1 MALTLTGTGGVFT
14 RLGKIFG
21 MMVDVRAHMNDIETE
36 IADIQGA
43 YAAAD
48 SWMVASLVAAKE
60 ARIAQ
65 AGGVMNDLRAIA
77 TDTLVEMCWT
87 DSQTKTAG
95 ILPRK
100 DLDSALLYLIRAMD
114 TAVASVDGSEITISG
129 VTYAAG
135 NTGTGKLVVS
145 VEPPNLPTSNVTYFT
160 NARDE
165 KLEVRCLQDAQG
177 KAVLSGAETFEI
189 RGFAAYDN
197 LDRRFPAG
205 SGVRIA
211 LTSASASIDAGGLG
225 QNMLRNTDFENFT
238 TANVADYWT
247 TVTGTAGTHFGQETT
262 TFLRGASAFKMIGDG
277 TVLAEVRQQLGS
289 TAGTPAQ
296 IQADRLYCLA
306 VWIRH
311 STGAGAGNVRIQLEN
326 AAGTAVSGT
335 TIDTTSAV
343 GTSFTHKTIVF
354 RAPRVLPS
362 TVYVSIEQST
372 ALAAAGVMYID
383 ELCLV
388 EMMQIAPGGCAVT
401 VFAGATDW
409 VADDS
414 ASLDITN
421 GDQGDFC
428 TFFDIAFNMYEK
440 GLYLP
445 QNYVGSE
452 TILDSLI
459 S

>member
-1 MALTLTGTGGVFT
+1 MALTLTGSGGVFT

-21 MMVDVRAHMNDIETE
+21 MMSDVRTHMSDIETE
-36 IADIQGA
+36 IADVQGA

-65 AGGVMNDLRAIA
+65 AGGVMNDLRSIAI
-77 TDTLVEMCWT
+77 DTLVEMCWA
-87 DSQTKTAG
+87 DSQTGLSG

-100 DLDSALLYLIRAMD
+100 DLESALLYLIRDMD
-114 TAVASVDGSEITISG
+114 AAVASVNLNTSSVGSPALG
-129 VTYAAG
+129 AG

-145 VEPPNLPTSNVTYFT
+145 VKPTNLPTPNVATMSNVR
-160 NARDE
+160 NE
-165 KLEVRCLQDAQG
+165 KLEVRCIQDAQG
-177 KAVLSGAETFEI
+177 QAILRGAETFEI
-189 RGFAAYDN
+189 RGLAAYDN

-205 SGVRIA
+205 SGVRQSISCV
-211 LTSASASIDAGGLG
+211 SAAIDAGGVG

-262 TFLRGASAFKMIGDG
+262 TYLRGASGFKMIGDG

-296 IQADRLYCLA
+296 IQAGRLYCLA

-311 STGAGAGNVRIQLEN
+311 STGSGAGNVRIQLEN
-326 AAGTAVSGT
+326 AAGTAISGT

-354 RAPRVLPS
+354 RAPNVLPS

-388 EMMQIAPGGCAVT
+388 EMVQIAPGGCAIT
-401 VFAGATDW
+401 MFAGATDW
-409 VADDS
+409 VIDDRIS
-414 ASLDITN
+414 VKTDNDGL
-421 GDQGDFC
+421 GLFVVY
-428 TFFDIAFNMYEK
+428 FDIAFNMYEK
-440 GLYLP
+440 GLFLP
-445 QNYVGSE
+445 QAASE
-452 TILDSLI
+452 TINDNLI

>member
-1 MALTLTGTGGVFT
+1 MALTLTGSGGVFT

-21 MMVDVRAHMNDIETE
+21 MMSDVRTHMSDIETE
-36 IADIQGA
+36 IADVQGA

-65 AGGVMNDLRAIA
+65 AGGVMNDLRSIAI
-77 TDTLVEMCWT
+77 DTLVEMCWA
-87 DSQTKTAG
+87 DSQTGLSG

-100 DLDSALLYLIRAMD
+100 DLESALLYLIRDMD
-114 TAVASVDGSEITISG
+114 AAVASVNLNTSSVGSPALG
-129 VTYAAG
+129 AG

-145 VEPPNLPTSNVTYFT
+145 VKPTNLPTPNVATMSNVR
-160 NARDE
+160 NE
-165 KLEVRCLQDAQG
+165 KLEVRCIQDAQG
-177 KAVLSGAETFEI
+177 QAILRGAETFEI
-189 RGFAAYDN
+189 RGLAAYDN

-205 SGVRIA
+205 SGVRQSI
-211 LTSASASIDAGGLG
+211 SCVSASIDAGGVG

-262 TFLRGASAFKMIGDG
+262 TYLRGASGFKMIGDG

-296 IQADRLYCLA
+296 IQAGRLYCLA

-311 STGAGAGNVRIQLEN
+311 STGSGAGNVRIQIEN
-326 AAGTAVSGT
+326 AAGTAISGT

-354 RAPRVLPS
+354 RAPNVLPS

-388 EMMQIAPGGCAVT
+388 EMVQIAPGGCAIT
-401 VFAGATDW
+401 MFAGATDW
-409 VADDS
+409 VIDDRIS
-414 ASLDITN
+414 VKTDNDGL
-421 GDQGDFC
+421 GLFVVY
-428 TFFDIAFNMYEK
+428 FDIAFNMYEK
-440 GLYLP
+440 GLFLP
-445 QNYVGSE
+445 QAASE
-452 TILDSLI
+452 TINDNLI

>member
-1 MALTLTGTGGVFT
+1 MALTLTGSGGVFT

-21 MMVDVRAHMNDIETE
+21 MMGDVRAHMSDIETE
-36 IADIQGA
+36 IADVQGA
-43 YAAAD
+43 YSAAD
-48 SWMVASLVAAKE
+48 SWMVASLVASKE

-77 TDTLVEMCWT
+77 IDTLVEMCWA
-87 DSQTKTAG
+87 DSQTGLSG

-100 DLDSALLYLIRAMD
+100 DLESALLYLIRDMD
-114 TAVASVDGSEITISG
+114 AAVASVNLNTSSVGSPALG
-129 VTYAAG
+129 AG

-145 VEPPNLPTSNVTYFT
+145 VEPTNLPTPNVATMSNVR
-160 NARDE
+160 NE
-165 KLEVRCLQDAQG
+165 KLEVRCIQDAQG
-177 KAVLSGAETFEI
+177 QAILKGAETFEI
-189 RGFAAYDN
+189 RGLAAYDN

-205 SGVRIA
+205 SGVRQSI
-211 LTSASASIDAGGLG
+211 SCVSASIDAGGVG

-262 TFLRGASAFKMIGDG
+262 TFLRGASAFKMIGDN

-296 IQADRLYCLA
+296 IQAGRLYCLA

-311 STGAGAGNVRIQLEN
+311 STGSGAGNVRIQLEN
-326 AAGTAVSGT
+326 AAGTAISGT

-354 RAPRVLPS
+354 RAPNVLPS

-388 EMMQIAPGGCAVT
+388 EMVQIAPGGCAIT
-401 VFAGATDW
+401 MFAGATDW
-409 VADDS
+409 VIDDRIS
-414 ASLDITN
+414 VKTDNDGL
-421 GDQGDFC
+421 GLFVVY
-428 TFFDIAFNMYEK
+428 FDIAFNMYEK
-440 GLYLP
+440 GLFLP
-445 QNYVGSE
+445 QAASE
-452 TILDSLI
+452 TINDNLI

>member
-21 MMVDVRAHMNDIETE
+21 MMGDVRTHMSDIETE

-65 AGGVMNDLRAIA
+65 AGGVMNDLRSIAI
-77 TDTLVEMCWT
+77 DTLVEMCWA
-87 DSQTKTAG
+87 DSQTGLSG

-100 DLDSALLYLIRAMD
+100 DLESALLYLIRDMD
-114 TAVASVDGSEITISG
+114 AAVASVNLNTSSVGSPALG
-129 VTYAAG
+129 AG

-145 VEPPNLPTSNVTYFT
+145 VEPTNLPTPNVATMSNVR
-160 NARDE
+160 NE
-165 KLEVRCLQDAQG
+165 KLEVRCIQDAQG
-177 KAVLSGAETFEI
+177 QAILRGAETFEI
-189 RGFAAYDN
+189 RGLAAYDN

-205 SGVRIA
+205 SGVRQSI
-211 LTSASASIDAGGLG
+211 SCVSASIDAGGVG

-296 IQADRLYCLA
+296 IQAGRLYCLA

-311 STGAGAGNVRIQLEN
+311 STGSGAGNVRIQLEN
-326 AAGTAVSGT
+326 AAGTAISGT

-354 RAPRVLPS
+354 RAPNVLPS

-388 EMMQIAPGGCAVT
+388 EMVQIAPGGCAIT
-401 VFAGATDW
+401 MFAGATDW
-409 VADDS
+409 VIDDRIS
-414 ASLDITN
+414 VKTDNDGL
-421 GDQGDFC
+421 GLFVVY
-428 TFFDIAFNMYEK
+428 FDIAFNMYEK
-440 GLYLP
+440 GLFLP
-445 QNYVGSE
+445 QAASE
-452 TILDSLI
+452 TINDNLI

>member
-1 MALTLTGTGGVFT
+1 MALTLTGSGGVFT

-21 MMVDVRAHMNDIETE
+21 MMSDVRTHMSDIETE
-36 IADIQGA
+36 IADVQGA
-43 YAAAD
+43 YSAAD

-77 TDTLVEMCWT
+77 IDTLVEMCWA
-87 DSQTKTAG
+87 DSQTGLSG

-100 DLDSALLYLIRAMD
+100 DLESALLYLIRDMD
-114 TAVASVDGSEITISG
+114 AAVASVNLNTSSVGSPALG
-129 VTYAAG
+129 AG

-145 VEPPNLPTSNVTYFT
+145 VEPTNLPTPNVATMSNVR
-160 NARDE
+160 NE
-165 KLEVRCLQDAQG
+165 KLEVRCIQDAQG
-177 KAVLSGAETFEI
+177 QAILRGAETFEI
-189 RGFAAYDN
+189 RGLAAYDN

-205 SGVRIA
+205 SGVRQSI
-211 LTSASASIDAGGLG
+211 SCVSASIDAGGVG

-296 IQADRLYCLA
+296 IQAGRLYCLA

-311 STGAGAGNVRIQLEN
+311 STGSGAGNVRIQLED
-326 AAGTAVSGT
+326 ATGTAISGT

-354 RAPRVLPS
+354 RAPNVLPS

-388 EMMQIAPGGCAVT
+388 EMVQIAPGGCAIT
-401 VFAGATDW
+401 MFAGATDW
-409 VADDS
+409 VIDDRIS
-414 ASLDITN
+414 VKTDNDGL
-421 GDQGDFC
+421 GLFVVY
-428 TFFDIAFNMYEK
+428 FDIAFNMYEK
-440 GLYLP
+440 GLFLP
-445 QNYVGSE
+445 QAASE
-452 TILDSLI
+452 TINDNLI

>member
-1 MALTLTGTGGVFT
+1 MALTLTGSGGVFT

-21 MMVDVRAHMNDIETE
+21 MMSDVRTHMSDIETE
-36 IADIQGA
+36 IADVQGA

-65 AGGVMNDLRAIA
+65 AGGVMNDLRTIAI
-77 TDTLVEMCWT
+77 DTLVEMCWA
-87 DSQTKTAG
+87 DSQTGLSG

-100 DLDSALLYLIRAMD
+100 DLDSALLYLIRDMD
-114 TAVASVDGSEITISG
+114 AAVASVNLNTSSVGSPALG
-129 VTYAAG
+129 AG

-145 VEPPNLPTSNVTYFT
+145 VEPTNLPTPNVATMSNVR
-160 NARDE
+160 AE
-165 KLEVRCLQDAQG
+165 KLEVRCIQDAQG
-177 KAVLSGAETFEI
+177 QAILKGAETFEI
-189 RGFAAYDN
+189 RGLAAYDN

-205 SGVRIA
+205 SGVRQSI
-211 LTSASASIDAGGLG
+211 SCVSASIDAGGLG

-296 IQADRLYCLA
+296 IQAGRLYCLA

-311 STGAGAGNVRIQLEN
+311 STGSGAGNVRIQLEN

-354 RAPRVLPS
+354 RAPNVLPS
-362 TVYVSIEQST
+362 TIYVSIEQST

-388 EMMQIAPGGCAVT
+388 EMVQIAAGGCGVT
-401 VFAGATDW
+401 MFAGATDW
-409 VADDS
+409 VIDDRIS
-414 ASLDITN
+414 VKTDNDGL
-421 GDQGDFC
+421 GLFVVY
-428 TFFDIAFNMYEK
+428 FDLAFNMYEK
-440 GLYLP
+440 GLFLP
-445 QNYVGSE
+445 QAASE
-452 TILDSLI
+452 TINDNLI

>member
-1 MALTLTGTGGVFT
+1 MALTLTGSGGVFT

-21 MMVDVRAHMNDIETE
+21 MMSDVRTHMSDIETE
-36 IADIQGA
+36 IADVQGA
-43 YAAAD
+43 YSAAD

-77 TDTLVEMCWT
+77 IDTLVEMCWA
-87 DSQTKTAG
+87 DSQTGLSG

-100 DLDSALLYLIRAMD
+100 DLESALLYLIRDMD
-114 TAVASVDGSEITISG
+114 AAVASVNLNTSSVGSPALG
-129 VTYAAG
+129 AG

-145 VEPPNLPTSNVTYFT
+145 VEPTNLPTPNVATMSNVR
-160 NARDE
+160 NE
-165 KLEVRCLQDAQG
+165 KLEVRCIQDAQG
-177 KAVLSGAETFEI
+177 QAILKGAETFEI
-189 RGFAAYDN
+189 RGLAAYDN

-205 SGVRIA
+205 SGVRQSISCV
-211 LTSASASIDAGGLG
+211 SAAIDAGGVG

-296 IQADRLYCLA
+296 IQAGRLYCLA

-311 STGAGAGNVRIQLEN
+311 STGSGAGNVRIQLEN
-326 AAGTAVSGT
+326 AAGTAISGT

-354 RAPRVLPS
+354 RAPNVLPS

-388 EMMQIAPGGCAVT
+388 EMVQIAPGGCAIT
-401 VFAGATDW
+401 MFAGATDW
-409 VADDS
+409 VIDDRIS
-414 ASLDITN
+414 VKTDNDGL
-421 GDQGDFC
+421 GLFVVY
-428 TFFDIAFNMYEK
+428 FDIAFNMYEK
-440 GLYLP
+440 GLFLP
-445 QNYVGSE
+445 QAASE
-452 TILDSLI
+452 TINDNLI

>member
-21 MMVDVRAHMNDIETE
+21 MMGDVRTHMSDIETE

-65 AGGVMNDLRAIA
+65 AGGVMNDLRSIAI
-77 TDTLVEMCWT
+77 DTLVEMCWA
-87 DSQTKTAG
+87 DSQTGLSG

-100 DLDSALLYLIRAMD
+100 DLESALLYLIRDMD
-114 TAVASVDGSEITISG
+114 AAVASVNLNTSSVGSPALG
-129 VTYAAG
+129 AG

-145 VEPPNLPTSNVTYFT
+145 VKPTNLPTPNVATMSNVR
-160 NARDE
+160 NE
-165 KLEVRCLQDAQG
+165 KLEVRCIQDAQG
-177 KAVLSGAETFEI
+177 QAILRGAETFEI
-189 RGFAAYDN
+189 RGLAAYDN

-205 SGVRIA
+205 SGVRQSI
-211 LTSASASIDAGGLG
+211 SCVSASIEAGGVG

-296 IQADRLYCLA
+296 IQAGRLYCLA

-311 STGAGAGNVRIQLEN
+311 STGSGAGNVRIQLEN
-326 AAGTAVSGT
+326 AAGTAISGT

-354 RAPRVLPS
+354 RAPNVLPS

-388 EMMQIAPGGCAVT
+388 EMVQIAPGGCAIT
-401 VFAGATDW
+401 MFAGATDW
-409 VADDS
+409 VIDDRIS
-414 ASLDITN
+414 VKTDNDGL
-421 GDQGDFC
+421 GLFVVY
-428 TFFDIAFNMYEK
+428 FDIAFNMYEK
-440 GLYLP
+440 GLFLP
-445 QNYVGSE
+445 QAASE
-452 TILDSLI
+452 TINDNLI

>member
-1 MALTLTGTGGVFT
+1 MALTLTGSGGVFT

-21 MMVDVRAHMNDIETE
+21 MMSDVRTHMSDIETE
-36 IADIQGA
+36 IADVQGA

-77 TDTLVEMCWT
+77 IDTLVEMCWA
-87 DSQTKTAG
+87 DSQTGLSG

-100 DLDSALLYLIRAMD
+100 DLESALLYLIRDMD
-114 TAVASVDGSEITISG
+114 AAVASVNLNTSSVGSPALG
-129 VTYAAG
+129 AG

-145 VEPPNLPTSNVTYFT
+145 VEPTNLPTPNVATMSNVR
-160 NARDE
+160 NE
-165 KLEVRCLQDAQG
+165 KLEVRCIQDAQG
-177 KAVLSGAETFEI
+177 QAILRGAETFEI
-189 RGFAAYDN
+189 RGLAAYDN

-205 SGVRIA
+205 SGVRQSISCV
-211 LTSASASIDAGGLG
+211 SAAIDAGGVG

-262 TFLRGASAFKMIGDG
+262 TYLRGASGFKMIGDG

-296 IQADRLYCLA
+296 IQAGRLYCLA

-311 STGAGAGNVRIQLEN
+311 STGSGAGNVRIQLEN
-326 AAGTAVSGT
+326 AAGTAISGT

-354 RAPRVLPS
+354 RAPNVLPS

-388 EMMQIAPGGCAVT
+388 EMVQIAPGGCAIT
-401 VFAGATDW
+401 MFAGATDW
-409 VADDS
+409 VIDDRIS
-414 ASLDITN
+414 VKTDNDGL
-421 GDQGDFC
+421 GLFVVY
-428 TFFDIAFNMYEK
+428 FDIAFNMYEK
-440 GLYLP
+440 GLFLP
-445 QNYVGSE
+445 QAASE
-452 TILDSLI
+452 TINDNLI

>member
-1 MALTLTGTGGVFT
+1 MALTLTGSGGVFT

-21 MMVDVRAHMNDIETE
+21 MMSDVRTHMSDIETE
-36 IADIQGA
+36 IADVQGA

-65 AGGVMNDLRAIA
+65 AGGVMNDLRTIAI
-77 TDTLVEMCWT
+77 DTLVEMCWA
-87 DSQTKTAG
+87 DSQTGLSG

-100 DLDSALLYLIRAMD
+100 DLDSALLYLIRDMD
-114 TAVASVDGSEITISG
+114 AAVASVNLNTSSVGSPALG
-129 VTYAAG
+129 AG

-145 VEPPNLPTSNVTYFT
+145 VEPTNLPTPNVATMSNVR
-160 NARDE
+160 AE
-165 KLEVRCLQDAQG
+165 KLEVRCIQDAQG
-177 KAVLSGAETFEI
+177 QAILKGAETFEI
-189 RGFAAYDN
+189 RGLAAYDN

-205 SGVRIA
+205 SGVRQSI
-211 LTSASASIDAGGLG
+211 SCVSASIDAGGLG

-296 IQADRLYCLA
+296 IQAGRLYCLA

-311 STGAGAGNVRIQLEN
+311 STGSGAGNVRIQLEN

-354 RAPRVLPS
+354 RAPNVLPS
-362 TVYVSIEQST
+362 TIYVSIEQST

-388 EMMQIAPGGCAVT
+388 EMVQIAAGGCGVT
-401 VFAGATDW
+401 MFAGATDW
-409 VADDS
+409 VIDDRIS
-414 ASLDITN
+414 VKTDNDGL
-421 GDQGDFC
+421 GLFVVY
-428 TFFDIAFNMYEK
+428 FDIAFNMYEK
-440 GLYLP
+440 GLFLP
-445 QNYVGSE
+445 QAASE
-452 TILDSLI
+452 TINDNLI

>member
-1 MALTLTGTGGVFT
+1 MALTLTGSGGVFT

-21 MMVDVRAHMNDIETE
+21 MMSDVRTHMSDIETE
-36 IADIQGA
+36 IADVQGA
-43 YAAAD
+43 YSAAD

-77 TDTLVEMCWT
+77 IDTLVEMCWA
-87 DSQTKTAG
+87 DSQTGLSG

-100 DLDSALLYLIRAMD
+100 DLESALLYLIRDMD
-114 TAVASVDGSEITISG
+114 TAVASVNLNTSSVGSPALG
-129 VTYAAG
+129 AG

-145 VEPPNLPTSNVTYFT
+145 VEPTNLPTPNVATMSNVR
-160 NARDE
+160 NE
-165 KLEVRCLQDAQG
+165 KLEVRCIQDAQG
-177 KAVLSGAETFEI
+177 QAILRGAETFEI
-189 RGFAAYDN
+189 RGLAAYDN

-205 SGVRIA
+205 SGVRQSI
-211 LTSASASIDAGGLG
+211 SCVSASIDAGGVG

-296 IQADRLYCLA
+296 IQAGRLYCLA

-311 STGAGAGNVRIQLEN
+311 STGSGAGNVRIQLEN
-326 AAGTAVSGT
+326 AAGTAISGT

-354 RAPRVLPS
+354 RAPNVLPS

-388 EMMQIAPGGCAVT
+388 EMVQIAPGGCAIT
-401 VFAGATDW
+401 MFAGATDW
-409 VADDS
+409 VIDDRIS
-414 ASLDITN
+414 VKTDNDGL
-421 GDQGDFC
+421 GLFVVY
-428 TFFDIAFNMYEK
+428 FDIAFNMYEK
-440 GLYLP
+440 GLFLP
-445 QNYVGSE
+445 QAASE
-452 TILDSLI
+452 TINDNLI

>member
-1 MALTLTGTGGVFT
+1 MALTLTGSGGVFT

-21 MMVDVRAHMNDIETE
+21 MMSDVRTHMSDIETE
-36 IADIQGA
+36 IADVQGA

-65 AGGVMNDLRAIA
+65 AGGVMNDLRTIAI
-77 TDTLVEMCWT
+77 DTLVEMCWA
-87 DSQTKTAG
+87 DSQTGLSG

-100 DLDSALLYLIRAMD
+100 DLDSALLYLIRDMD
-114 TAVASVDGSEITISG
+114 AAVASVNLNTSSVGSPALG
-129 VTYAAG
+129 AG

-145 VEPPNLPTSNVTYFT
+145 VEPTNLPTPNVATMSNVR
-160 NARDE
+160 AE
-165 KLEVRCLQDAQG
+165 KLEVRCIQDAQG
-177 KAVLSGAETFEI
+177 QAILKGAETFEI
-189 RGFAAYDN
+189 RGLAAYDN

-205 SGVRIA
+205 SGVRQSI
-211 LTSASASIDAGGLG
+211 SCVSASIDAGGLG

-296 IQADRLYCLA
+296 IQAGRLYCLA

-311 STGAGAGNVRIQLEN
+311 STGSGAGNVRIQLEN

-343 GTSFTHKTIVF
+343 GTSFAHKTIVF
-354 RAPRVLPS
+354 RAPNVLPS
-362 TVYVSIEQST
+362 TIYVSIEQST

-388 EMMQIAPGGCAVT
+388 EMVQIAAGGCGVT
-401 VFAGATDW
+401 MFAGATDW
-409 VADDS
+409 VIDDRIS
-414 ASLDITN
+414 VKTDNDGL
-421 GDQGDFC
+421 GLFVVY
-428 TFFDIAFNMYEK
+428 FDIAFNMYEK
-440 GLYLP
+440 GLFLP
-445 QNYVGSE
+445 QAASE
-452 TILDSLI
+452 TINDNLI

>member
-1 MALTLTGTGGVFT
+1 
-14 RLGKIFG
+14 
-21 MMVDVRAHMNDIETE
+21 MMSDVRTHMSDIETE
-36 IADIQGA
+36 IADVQGA
-43 YAAAD
+43 YSAAD

-77 TDTLVEMCWT
+77 IDTLVEMCWA
-87 DSQTKTAG
+87 DSQTGLSG

-100 DLDSALLYLIRAMD
+100 DLESALLYLIRDMD
-114 TAVASVDGSEITISG
+114 AAVASVNLNTSSVGSPALG
-129 VTYAAG
+129 AG

-145 VEPPNLPTSNVTYFT
+145 VEPTNLPTPNVATMSNVR
-160 NARDE
+160 NE
-165 KLEVRCLQDAQG
+165 KLEVRCIQDAQG
-177 KAVLSGAETFEI
+177 QAILRGAETFEI
-189 RGFAAYDN
+189 RGLAAYDN

-205 SGVRIA
+205 SGVRQSI
-211 LTSASASIDAGGLG
+211 SCVSASIDAGGVG

-296 IQADRLYCLA
+296 IQAGRLYCLA

-311 STGAGAGNVRIQLEN
+311 STGSGAGNVRIQLEN
-326 AAGTAVSGT
+326 AAGTAISGT

-354 RAPRVLPS
+354 RAPNVLPS

-372 ALAAAGVMYID
+372 ALAVAGIMYMD

-388 EMMQIAPGGCAVT
+388 EMVQIAPGGCAIT
-401 VFAGATDW
+401 MFAGATDW
-409 VADDS
+409 VIDDRIS
-414 ASLDITN
+414 VKTDNDGL
-421 GDQGDFC
+421 GLFVVY
-428 TFFDIAFNMYEK
+428 FDIAFNMYEK
-440 GLYLP
+440 GLFLP
-445 QNYVGSE
+445 QAASE
-452 TILDSLI
+452 TINDNLI

>member
-1 MALTLTGTGGVFT
+1 MALTLTGSGGVFT

-21 MMVDVRAHMNDIETE
+21 MMSDVRTHMSDIETE
-36 IADIQGA
+36 IADVQGA
-43 YAAAD
+43 YSAAD
-48 SWMVASLVAAKE
+48 SWMVASLVASKE

-65 AGGVMNDLRAIA
+65 AGGVMNDLRSIAI
-77 TDTLVEMCWT
+77 DTLVEMCWA
-87 DSQTKTAG
+87 DSQTGLSG

-100 DLDSALLYLIRAMD
+100 DLESALLYLIRDMD
-114 TAVASVDGSEITISG
+114 AAVASVNLNTSSVGSPALG
-129 VTYAAG
+129 AG

-145 VEPPNLPTSNVTYFT
+145 VEPTNLPTPNVATMSNVR
-160 NARDE
+160 NE
-165 KLEVRCLQDAQG
+165 KLEVRCIQDAQG
-177 KAVLSGAETFEI
+177 QAILRGAETFEI
-189 RGFAAYDN
+189 RGLAAYDN

-205 SGVRIA
+205 SGVRQSISCV
-211 LTSASASIDAGGLG
+211 SAAIDAGGVG

-262 TFLRGASAFKMIGDG
+262 TYLRGASGFKMIGDG

-296 IQADRLYCLA
+296 IQAGRLYCLA

-311 STGAGAGNVRIQLEN
+311 STGSGAGNVRIQLEN
-326 AAGTAVSGT
+326 AAGTAISGT

-354 RAPRVLPS
+354 RAPNVLPS

-388 EMMQIAPGGCAVT
+388 EMEQIAPGGCAIT
-401 VFAGATDW
+401 MFAGATDW
-409 VADDS
+409 VIDDRIS
-414 ASLDITN
+414 IKTDNDGL
-421 GDQGDFC
+421 GLFVVY
-428 TFFDIAFNMYEK
+428 FDIAFNMYEK
-440 GLYLP
+440 GLFLP
-445 QNYVGSE
+445 QAASE
-452 TILDSLI
+452 TINDNLI

>member
-1 MALTLTGTGGVFT
+1 MALTLTGSGGVFT

-21 MMVDVRAHMNDIETE
+21 MMSDVRTHMSDIETE
-36 IADIQGA
+36 IADVQGA
-43 YAAAD
+43 YSAAD

-77 TDTLVEMCWT
+77 IDTLVEMCWA
-87 DSQTKTAG
+87 DSQTGLSG

-100 DLDSALLYLIRAMD
+100 DLESALLYLIRDMD
-114 TAVASVDGSEITISG
+114 AAVASVNLNTSSVGSPALG
-129 VTYAAG
+129 AG

-145 VEPPNLPTSNVTYFT
+145 VEPTNLPTPNVATMSNVR
-160 NARDE
+160 NE
-165 KLEVRCLQDAQG
+165 KLEVRCIQDAQG
-177 KAVLSGAETFEI
+177 QAILKGAETFEI
-189 RGFAAYDN
+189 RGLAAYDN

-205 SGVRIA
+205 SGVRQSI
-211 LTSASASIDAGGLG
+211 SCVSASIDAGGVG

-262 TFLRGASAFKMIGDG
+262 TYLRGASGFKMIGDG

-296 IQADRLYCLA
+296 IQAGRLYCLA

-311 STGAGAGNVRIQLEN
+311 STGSGAGNVRIQLEN
-326 AAGTAVSGT
+326 AAGTAISGT

-354 RAPRVLPS
+354 RAPNVLPS

-388 EMMQIAPGGCAVT
+388 EMVQIAPGGCAIT
-401 VFAGATDW
+401 MFAGATDW
-409 VADDS
+409 VIDDRIS
-414 ASLDITN
+414 VKTDNDGL
-421 GDQGDFC
+421 GLFVVY
-428 TFFDIAFNMYEK
+428 FDIAFNMYEK
-440 GLYLP
+440 GLFLP
-445 QNYVGSE
+445 QAASE
-452 TILDSLI
+452 TINDNLI

>member
-1 MALTLTGTGGVFT
+1 MALTLTGSGGVFT

-21 MMVDVRAHMNDIETE
+21 MMSDVRTHMSDIETE
-36 IADIQGA
+36 IADVQGA
-43 YAAAD
+43 YSAAD
-48 SWMVASLVAAKE
+48 SWMVASLVASKE

-65 AGGVMNDLRAIA
+65 AGGVMNDLRSIAI
-77 TDTLVEMCWT
+77 DTLVEMCWA
-87 DSQTKTAG
+87 DSQTGLSG

-100 DLDSALLYLIRAMD
+100 DLESALLYLIRDMD
-114 TAVASVDGSEITISG
+114 AAVASVNLNTSSVGSPALG
-129 VTYAAG
+129 AG

-145 VEPPNLPTSNVTYFT
+145 VEPTNLPTPNVATMSNVR
-160 NARDE
+160 NE
-165 KLEVRCLQDAQG
+165 KLEVRCIQDAQG
-177 KAVLSGAETFEI
+177 QAILRGAETFEI
-189 RGFAAYDN
+189 RGLAAYDN

-205 SGVRIA
+205 SGVRQSISCV
-211 LTSASASIDAGGLG
+211 SAAIDAGGVG

-262 TFLRGASAFKMIGDG
+262 TYLRGASGFKMIGDG

-296 IQADRLYCLA
+296 IQAGRLYCLA

-311 STGAGAGNVRIQLEN
+311 STGSGAGNVRIQLEN
-326 AAGTAVSGT
+326 AAGTAISGT

-354 RAPRVLPS
+354 RAPNVLPS
-362 TVYVSIEQST
+362 TVSVSIEQST

-388 EMMQIAPGGCAVT
+388 EMVQIAPGGCAIT
-401 VFAGATDW
+401 MFAGATDW
-409 VADDS
+409 VIDDRIS
-414 ASLDITN
+414 IKTDNDGL
-421 GDQGDFC
+421 GLFVVY
-428 TFFDIAFNMYEK
+428 FDIAFNMYEK
-440 GLYLP
+440 GLFLP
-445 QNYVGSE
+445 QAASE
-452 TILDSLI
+452 TINDNLI

>member
-1 MALTLTGTGGVFT
+1 MALTLTGSGGVFT

-21 MMVDVRAHMNDIETE
+21 MMSDVRTHMSDIETE
-36 IADIQGA
+36 IADVQGA

-65 AGGVMNDLRAIA
+65 AGGVMNDLRSIAI
-77 TDTLVEMCWT
+77 DTLVEMCWA
-87 DSQTKTAG
+87 DSQTGLSG

-100 DLDSALLYLIRAMD
+100 DLESALLYLIRDMD
-114 TAVASVDGSEITISG
+114 AAVASVNLNTSSVGSPALG
-129 VTYAAG
+129 AG

-145 VEPPNLPTSNVTYFT
+145 VEPTNLPTPNVATMSNVR
-160 NARDE
+160 NE
-165 KLEVRCLQDAQG
+165 KLEVRCIQDAQG
-177 KAVLSGAETFEI
+177 QAILRGAETFEI
-189 RGFAAYDN
+189 RGLAAYDN

-205 SGVRIA
+205 SGVRQSI
-211 LTSASASIDAGGLG
+211 SCVSASIDAGGVG

-262 TFLRGASAFKMIGDG
+262 TFLRGASGFKMIGDG

-296 IQADRLYCLA
+296 IQAGRLYCLA

-311 STGAGAGNVRIQLEN
+311 STGSGAGNVRIQLEN
-326 AAGTAVSGT
+326 AAGTAISGT

-354 RAPRVLPS
+354 RAPNVLPS

-388 EMMQIAPGGCAVT
+388 EMVQIAPGGCAIT
-401 VFAGATDW
+401 MFAGATDW
-409 VADDS
+409 VIDDRIS
-414 ASLDITN
+414 VKTDNDGL
-421 GDQGDFC
+421 GLFVVY
-428 TFFDIAFNMYEK
+428 FDIAFNMYEK
-440 GLYLP
+440 GLFLP
-445 QNYVGSE
+445 QAASE
-452 TILDSLI
+452 TINDNLI

>member
-1 MALTLTGTGGVFT
+1 MALTLTGSGGVFT

-21 MMVDVRAHMNDIETE
+21 MMSDVRTHMSDIETE
-36 IADIQGA
+36 IADVQGA

-77 TDTLVEMCWT
+77 IDTLVEMCWA
-87 DSQTKTAG
+87 DSQTGLSG

-100 DLDSALLYLIRAMD
+100 DLESALLYLIRDMD
-114 TAVASVDGSEITISG
+114 AAVASVNLNTSSVGSPALG
-129 VTYAAG
+129 AG

-145 VEPPNLPTSNVTYFT
+145 VEPTNLPTPNVATMSNVR
-160 NARDE
+160 NE
-165 KLEVRCLQDAQG
+165 KLEVRCIQDAQG
-177 KAVLSGAETFEI
+177 QAILRGAETFEI
-189 RGFAAYDN
+189 RGLAAYDN

-205 SGVRIA
+205 SGVRQSI
-211 LTSASASIDAGGLG
+211 SCVSASIDAGGVG

-262 TFLRGASAFKMIGDG
+262 TYLRGASGFKMIGDG

-296 IQADRLYCLA
+296 IQAGRLYCLA

-311 STGAGAGNVRIQLEN
+311 STGSGAGNVRIQLEN
-326 AAGTAVSGT
+326 AAGTAISGT

-354 RAPRVLPS
+354 RAPNVLPS

-388 EMMQIAPGGCAVT
+388 EMVQIAPGGCAIT
-401 VFAGATDW
+401 MFAGATDW
-409 VADDS
+409 VIDDRIS
-414 ASLDITN
+414 VKTDNDGL
-421 GDQGDFC
+421 GLFVVY
-428 TFFDIAFNMYEK
+428 FDIAFNMYEK
-440 GLYLP
+440 GLFLP
-445 QNYVGSE
+445 QAASE
-452 TILDSLI
+452 TINDNLI

>member
-1 MALTLTGTGGVFT
+1 MALTLTGSGGVFT

-21 MMVDVRAHMNDIETE
+21 MMSDVRTHMSDIETE
-36 IADIQGA
+36 IADVQGA
-43 YAAAD
+43 YSAAD
-48 SWMVASLVAAKE
+48 SWMIASLVAAKE

-77 TDTLVEMCWT
+77 IDTLVEMCWA
-87 DSQTKTAG
+87 DSQTGLSG

-100 DLDSALLYLIRAMD
+100 DLESALLYLIRDMD
-114 TAVASVDGSEITISG
+114 AAVASVNLNTSSVGSPALG
-129 VTYAAG
+129 AG

-145 VEPPNLPTSNVTYFT
+145 VEPTNLPTPNVATMSNVR
-160 NARDE
+160 NE
-165 KLEVRCLQDAQG
+165 KLEVRCIQDAQG
-177 KAVLSGAETFEI
+177 QAILKGAETFEI
-189 RGFAAYDN
+189 RGLAAYDN

-205 SGVRIA
+205 SGVRQSI
-211 LTSASASIDAGGLG
+211 SCVSASIDAGGVG

-296 IQADRLYCLA
+296 IQAGRLYCLA

-311 STGAGAGNVRIQLEN
+311 STGSGAGNVRIQLED
-326 AAGTAVSGT
+326 AAGTAISGT

-354 RAPRVLPS
+354 RAPNVLPS

-388 EMMQIAPGGCAVT
+388 EMVQIAPGGCAIT
-401 VFAGATDW
+401 MFAGATDW
-409 VADDS
+409 VIDDRIS
-414 ASLDITN
+414 VKTDNDGL
-421 GDQGDFC
+421 GLFVVY
-428 TFFDIAFNMYEK
+428 FDIAFNMYEK
-440 GLYLP
+440 GLFLP
-445 QNYVGSE
+445 QAASE
-452 TILDSLI
+452 TINDNLI

>member
-1 MALTLTGTGGVFT
+1 MALTLTGSGGVFT

-21 MMVDVRAHMNDIETE
+21 MMSDVRTHMSDIETE
-36 IADIQGA
+36 IADVQGA
-43 YAAAD
+43 YSAAD
-48 SWMVASLVAAKE
+48 SWMVASLVASKE

-65 AGGVMNDLRAIA
+65 AGGVMNDLRSFAI
-77 TDTLVEMCWT
+77 DTLVEMCWA
-87 DSQTKTAG
+87 DSQTGLSG

-100 DLDSALLYLIRAMD
+100 DLESALLYLIRDMD
-114 TAVASVDGSEITISG
+114 AAVASVNLNTSSVGSPALG
-129 VTYAAG
+129 AG

-145 VEPPNLPTSNVTYFT
+145 VEPTNLPTPNVATMSNVR
-160 NARDE
+160 NE
-165 KLEVRCLQDAQG
+165 KLEVRCIQDAQG
-177 KAVLSGAETFEI
+177 QAILRGAETFEI
-189 RGFAAYDN
+189 RGLAAYDN

-205 SGVRIA
+205 SGVRQSI
-211 LTSASASIDAGGLG
+211 SCVSASIDAGGVG

-238 TANVADYWT
+238 TTNVADYWT

-262 TFLRGASAFKMIGDG
+262 TYLRGASGFKMIGDG

-296 IQADRLYCLA
+296 IQAGRLYCLA

-311 STGAGAGNVRIQLEN
+311 STGSGAGNVRIQLEN
-326 AAGTAVSGT
+326 AAGTAISGT

-354 RAPRVLPS
+354 RAPNVLPS

-388 EMMQIAPGGCAVT
+388 EMVQIAPGGCAIT
-401 VFAGATDW
+401 MFAGATDW
-409 VADDS
+409 VIDDRIS
-414 ASLDITN
+414 VKTDNDGL
-421 GDQGDFC
+421 GLFVVY
-428 TFFDIAFNMYEK
+428 FDIAFNMYEK
-440 GLYLP
+440 GLFLP
-445 QNYVGSE
+445 QAASE
-452 TILDSLI
+452 TINDNLI

>member
-1 MALTLTGTGGVFT
+1 MALTLTGSGGVFT

-21 MMVDVRAHMNDIETE
+21 MMSDVRTHMSDIETE
-36 IADIQGA
+36 IADVQGA
-43 YAAAD
+43 YSAAD
-48 SWMVASLVAAKE
+48 SWMVASLVASKE

-65 AGGVMNDLRAIA
+65 AGGVMNDLRSIAI
-77 TDTLVEMCWT
+77 DTLVEMCWA
-87 DSQTKTAG
+87 DSQTGLSG

-100 DLDSALLYLIRAMD
+100 DLESALLYLIRDMD
-114 TAVASVDGSEITISG
+114 AAVASVNLNTSSVGSPALG
-129 VTYAAG
+129 AG

-145 VEPPNLPTSNVTYFT
+145 VKPTNLPTPNVATMSNVR
-160 NARDE
+160 NE
-165 KLEVRCLQDAQG
+165 KLEVRCIQDAQG
-177 KAVLSGAETFEI
+177 QAILRGAETFEI
-189 RGFAAYDN
+189 RGLAAYDN

-205 SGVRIA
+205 SGVRQSI
-211 LTSASASIDAGGLG
+211 SCVSASIDAGGVG

-262 TFLRGASAFKMIGDG
+262 TYLRGASGFKMIGDG

-296 IQADRLYCLA
+296 IQAGRLYCLA

-311 STGAGAGNVRIQLEN
+311 STGSGAGNVRIQIEN
-326 AAGTAVSGT
+326 AAGTAISGT

-354 RAPRVLPS
+354 RAPNVLPS

-388 EMMQIAPGGCAVT
+388 EMVQIAPGGCAIT
-401 VFAGATDW
+401 MFAGATDW
-409 VADDS
+409 VIDDRIS
-414 ASLDITN
+414 VKTDNDGL
-421 GDQGDFC
+421 GLFVVY
-428 TFFDIAFNMYEK
+428 FDIAFNMYEK
-440 GLYLP
+440 GLFLP
-445 QNYVGSE
+445 QAASE
-452 TILDSLI
+452 TINDNLI

>member
-1 MALTLTGTGGVFT
+1 MALTLTGSGGVFT

-21 MMVDVRAHMNDIETE
+21 MMSDVRTHMSDIETE
-36 IADIQGA
+36 IADVQGA
-43 YAAAD
+43 YSAAD
-48 SWMVASLVAAKE
+48 SWMVASLVASKE

-65 AGGVMNDLRAIA
+65 AGGVMNDLRSIAI
-77 TDTLVEMCWT
+77 DTLVEMCWA
-87 DSQTKTAG
+87 DSQTGLSG

-100 DLDSALLYLIRAMD
+100 DLESALLYLIRDMD
-114 TAVASVDGSEITISG
+114 AAVASVNLNTSSVGSPALG
-129 VTYAAG
+129 AG

-145 VEPPNLPTSNVTYFT
+145 VEPTNLPTPNVATMSNVR
-160 NARDE
+160 NE
-165 KLEVRCLQDAQG
+165 KLEVRCIQDAQG
-177 KAVLSGAETFEI
+177 QAILRGAETFEI
-189 RGFAAYDN
+189 RGLAAYDN

-205 SGVRIA
+205 SGVRQSISCV
-211 LTSASASIDAGGLG
+211 SAAIDAGGVG

-262 TFLRGASAFKMIGDG
+262 TYLRGASGFKMIGDG

-296 IQADRLYCLA
+296 IQAGRLYCLA

-311 STGAGAGNVRIQLEN
+311 STGSGAGNVRIQLEN
-326 AAGTAVSGT
+326 AAGTAISGT

-354 RAPRVLPS
+354 RAPNVLPS

-388 EMMQIAPGGCAVT
+388 EMVQIAPGGCAIT
-401 VFAGATDW
+401 MFAGATDW
-409 VADDS
+409 VIDDRIS
-414 ASLDITN
+414 IKTDNDGL
-421 GDQGDFC
+421 GLFVVY
-428 TFFDIAFNMYEK
+428 FDIAFNMYEK
-440 GLYLP
+440 GLFLP
-445 QNYVGSE
+445 QAASE
-452 TILDSLI
+452 TINDNLI

>member
-1 MALTLTGTGGVFT
+1 MALTLTGSGGVFT

-21 MMVDVRAHMNDIETE
+21 MMSDVRTHMSDIETE
-36 IADIQGA
+36 IADVQGA
-43 YAAAD
+43 YSAAD

-77 TDTLVEMCWT
+77 IDTLVEMCWA
-87 DSQTKTAG
+87 DSQTGVSG

-100 DLDSALLYLIRAMD
+100 DLESALLYLIRDMD
-114 TAVASVDGSEITISG
+114 AAVASVNLNTSSVGSPALG
-129 VTYAAG
+129 AG

-145 VEPPNLPTSNVTYFT
+145 VKPTNLPTPNVATMSNVR
-160 NARDE
+160 NE
-165 KLEVRCLQDAQG
+165 KLEVRCIQDAQG
-177 KAVLSGAETFEI
+177 QAILRGAETFEI
-189 RGFAAYDN
+189 RGLAAYDN

-205 SGVRIA
+205 SGVRQSISCV
-211 LTSASASIDAGGLG
+211 SAAIDAGGVG

-262 TFLRGASAFKMIGDG
+262 TYLRGASGFKMIGDG

-296 IQADRLYCLA
+296 IQAGRLYCLA

-311 STGAGAGNVRIQLEN
+311 STGSGAGNVRIQLEN
-326 AAGTAVSGT
+326 AAGTAISGT

-354 RAPRVLPS
+354 RAPNVLPS

-388 EMMQIAPGGCAVT
+388 EMVQIAPGGCAIT
-401 VFAGATDW
+401 MFAGATDW
-409 VADDS
+409 VIDDRIS
-414 ASLDITN
+414 VKTDNDGL
-421 GDQGDFC
+421 GLFVVY
-428 TFFDIAFNMYEK
+428 FDIAFNMYEK
-440 GLYLP
+440 GLFLP
-445 QNYVGSE
+445 QAASE
-452 TILDSLI
+452 TINDNLI

>member
-1 MALTLTGTGGVFT
+1 MALTLTGSGGVFT

-21 MMVDVRAHMNDIETE
+21 MMSDVRTHMSDIETE
-36 IADIQGA
+36 IADVQGA

-77 TDTLVEMCWT
+77 IDTLVEMCWA
-87 DSQTKTAG
+87 DSQAGVSG

-100 DLDSALLYLIRAMD
+100 DLESALLYLIRDMD
-114 TAVASVDGSEITISG
+114 AAVASVNLNTSSVGSPALG
-129 VTYAAG
+129 AG

-145 VEPPNLPTSNVTYFT
+145 VEPTNLPTPNVATMSNVR
-160 NARDE
+160 NE
-165 KLEVRCLQDAQG
+165 KLEVRCIQDAQG
-177 KAVLSGAETFEI
+177 QAILRGAETFEI
-189 RGFAAYDN
+189 RGLAAYDN

-205 SGVRIA
+205 SGVRQSI
-211 LTSASASIDAGGLG
+211 SCVSASIDAGGVG

-296 IQADRLYCLA
+296 IQAGRLYCLA

-311 STGAGAGNVRIQLEN
+311 STGSGAGNVRIQLEN
-326 AAGTAVSGT
+326 AAGTAISGT

-354 RAPRVLPS
+354 RAPNVLPS

-388 EMMQIAPGGCAVT
+388 EMVQIAPGGCAIT
-401 VFAGATDW
+401 MFAGATDW
-409 VADDS
+409 VIDDRIS
-414 ASLDITN
+414 VKTDNDGL
-421 GDQGDFC
+421 GLFVVY
-428 TFFDIAFNMYEK
+428 FDIAFNMYEK
-440 GLYLP
+440 GLFLP
-445 QNYVGSE
+445 QAASE
-452 TILDSLI
+452 TINDNLI

>member
-1 MALTLTGTGGVFT
+1 MALTLTGSGGVFT

-21 MMVDVRAHMNDIETE
+21 MMSDVRTHMSDIETE
-36 IADIQGA
+36 IADVQGA
-43 YAAAD
+43 YSAAD

-77 TDTLVEMCWT
+77 IDTLVEMCWA
-87 DSQTKTAG
+87 DSQTGLSG

-100 DLDSALLYLIRAMD
+100 DLESALLYLIRDMD
-114 TAVASVDGSEITISG
+114 TAVASVNLNTSSVGSPALG
-129 VTYAAG
+129 AG

-145 VEPPNLPTSNVTYFT
+145 VEPTNLPTPNVATMSNVR
-160 NARDE
+160 NE
-165 KLEVRCLQDAQG
+165 KLEVRCIQDAQG
-177 KAVLSGAETFEI
+177 QAILRGAETFEI
-189 RGFAAYDN
+189 RGLAAYDN

-205 SGVRIA
+205 SGVRQSI
-211 LTSASASIDAGGLG
+211 SCVSASIDAGGVG

-262 TFLRGASAFKMIGDG
+262 TYLRGASGFKMIGDG

-296 IQADRLYCLA
+296 IQAGRLYCLA

-311 STGAGAGNVRIQLEN
+311 STGSGAGNVRIQLEN
-326 AAGTAVSGT
+326 AAGTAISGT

-354 RAPRVLPS
+354 RAPNVLPS

-388 EMMQIAPGGCAVT
+388 EMVQIAPGGCAIT
-401 VFAGATDW
+401 MFAGATDW
-409 VADDS
+409 VIDDRIS
-414 ASLDITN
+414 VKTDNDGL
-421 GDQGDFC
+421 GLFVVY
-428 TFFDIAFNMYEK
+428 FDIAFNMYEK
-440 GLYLP
+440 GLFLP
-445 QNYVGSE
+445 QAASE
-452 TILDSLI
+452 TINDNLI

>member
-1 MALTLTGTGGVFT
+1 MALTLTGSGGVFT

-21 MMVDVRAHMNDIETE
+21 MMSDVRTHMSDIETE
-36 IADIQGA
+36 IADVQGA
-43 YAAAD
+43 YSAAD

-77 TDTLVEMCWT
+77 IDTLVEMCWA
-87 DSQTKTAG
+87 DSQAGLSG

-100 DLDSALLYLIRAMD
+100 DLESALLYLIRDMD
-114 TAVASVDGSEITISG
+114 AAVASVNLNTSSVGSPALG
-129 VTYAAG
+129 AG

-145 VEPPNLPTSNVTYFT
+145 VEPTNLPTPNVATMSNVR
-160 NARDE
+160 NE
-165 KLEVRCLQDAQG
+165 KLEVRCIQDAQG
-177 KAVLSGAETFEI
+177 QAILKGAETFEI
-189 RGFAAYDN
+189 RGLAAYDN

-205 SGVRIA
+205 SGVRQSISCV
-211 LTSASASIDAGGLG
+211 SAAIDAGGVG

-296 IQADRLYCLA
+296 IQAGRLYCLA

-311 STGAGAGNVRIQLEN
+311 STGSGAGNVRIQLEN
-326 AAGTAVSGT
+326 AAGTAISGT

-354 RAPRVLPS
+354 RAPNVLPS

-388 EMMQIAPGGCAVT
+388 EMVQIAPGGCAIT
-401 VFAGATDW
+401 MFAGATDW
-409 VADDS
+409 VIDDRIS
-414 ASLDITN
+414 VKTDNDGL
-421 GDQGDFC
+421 GLFVVY
-428 TFFDIAFNMYEK
+428 FDIAFNMYEK
-440 GLYLP
+440 GLFLP
-445 QNYVGSE
+445 QAASE
-452 TILDSLI
+452 TINDNLI

>member
-1 MALTLTGTGGVFT
+1 MALTLTGSGGVFT

-21 MMVDVRAHMNDIETE
+21 MMSDVRTHMSDIETE
-36 IADIQGA
+36 IADVQGA
-43 YAAAD
+43 YSAAD

-77 TDTLVEMCWT
+77 IDTLVEMCWA
-87 DSQTKTAG
+87 DSQTGLSG

-100 DLDSALLYLIRAMD
+100 DLESALLYLIRDMD
-114 TAVASVDGSEITISG
+114 AAVASVNLNTSSVGSPALG
-129 VTYAAG
+129 AG

-145 VEPPNLPTSNVTYFT
+145 VEPTNLPTPNVATMSNVR
-160 NARDE
+160 NE
-165 KLEVRCLQDAQG
+165 KLEVRCIQDAQG
-177 KAVLSGAETFEI
+177 QAILKGAETFEI
-189 RGFAAYDN
+189 RGLAAYDN

-205 SGVRIA
+205 SGVRQSISCV
-211 LTSASASIDAGGLG
+211 SAAIDAGGVG

-238 TANVADYWT
+238 TASVADYWT

-296 IQADRLYCLA
+296 IQAGRLYCLA

-311 STGAGAGNVRIQLEN
+311 STGSGAGNVRIQLED
-326 AAGTAVSGT
+326 AAGTAISGT

-354 RAPRVLPS
+354 RAPNVLPS

-388 EMMQIAPGGCAVT
+388 EMVQIAPGGCAIT
-401 VFAGATDW
+401 MFAGATDW
-409 VADDS
+409 VIDDRIS
-414 ASLDITN
+414 VKTDNDGL
-421 GDQGDFC
+421 GLFVVY
-428 TFFDIAFNMYEK
+428 FDIAFNMYEK
-440 GLYLP
+440 GLFLP
-445 QNYVGSE
+445 QAASE
-452 TILDSLI
+452 TINDNLI

>member
-1 MALTLTGTGGVFT
+1 MALTLTGSGGVFT

-21 MMVDVRAHMNDIETE
+21 MMSDVRTHMSDIETE
-36 IADIQGA
+36 IADVQGA
-43 YAAAD
+43 YSAAD

-77 TDTLVEMCWT
+77 IDTLVEMCWA
-87 DSQTKTAG
+87 DSQTGLSG

-100 DLDSALLYLIRAMD
+100 DLESALLYLIRDMD
-114 TAVASVDGSEITISG
+114 TAVASVNLNTSSVGSPALG
-129 VTYAAG
+129 AG

-145 VEPPNLPTSNVTYFT
+145 VEPTNLPTPNVATMSNVR
-160 NARDE
+160 NE
-165 KLEVRCLQDAQG
+165 KLEVRCIQDAQG
-177 KAVLSGAETFEI
+177 QAILKGAETFEI
-189 RGFAAYDN
+189 RGLAAYDN

-205 SGVRIA
+205 SGVRQLI
-211 LTSASASIDAGGLG
+211 SCVSASIDAGGVG

-296 IQADRLYCLA
+296 IQAGRLYCLA

-311 STGAGAGNVRIQLEN
+311 STGSGAGNVRIQLEN
-326 AAGTAVSGT
+326 AAGTAISGT

-354 RAPRVLPS
+354 RAPNVLPS

-388 EMMQIAPGGCAVT
+388 EMVQIAPGGCAIT
-401 VFAGATDW
+401 MFAGATDW
-409 VADDS
+409 VIDDRIS
-414 ASLDITN
+414 VKTDNDGL
-421 GDQGDFC
+421 GLFVVY
-428 TFFDIAFNMYEK
+428 FDIAFNMYEK
-440 GLYLP
+440 GLFLP
-445 QNYVGSE
+445 QAASE
-452 TILDSLI
+452 TINDNLI

>member
-1 MALTLTGTGGVFT
+1 MALTLTGVGGVFT

-87 DSQTKTAG
+87 DSQTKTAEV
-95 ILPRK
+95 LPTK
-100 DLDSALLYLIRAMD
+100 TIDSALLYLIRAMD
-114 TAVASVDGSEITISG
+114 TAVASVDGTVITVSG

-145 VEPPNLPTSNVTYFT
+145 VEPPNLPTSNVSYLT

-165 KLEVRCLQDAQG
+165 KLEVRCIQDAQG
-177 KAVLSGAETFEI
+177 RAIASGAETFEI
-189 RGFAAYDN
+189 RGFTAYDN

-205 SGVRIA
+205 SGVRQRIDCV
-211 LTSASASIDAGGLG
+211 SASIDSGGVG
-225 QNMLRNTDFENFT
+225 QNMLRNSDFENFT
-238 TANVADYWT
+238 TANTADYFT
-247 TVTGTAGTHFGQETT
+247 TITGVAGTNFGSEATN
-262 TFLRGASAFKMIGDG
+262 FLRGASAFRMIGDG
-277 TVLAEVRQQLGS
+277 ATLAKVRQQLGS
-289 TAGTPAQ
+289 TVGTPAQ

-311 STGAGAGNVRIQLEN
+311 SSGAGAGNVRIKLEDT
-326 AAGTAVSGT
+326 AGTAISNT

-343 GTSFTHKTIVF
+343 GISYTHKTIVF
-354 RAPRVLPS
+354 RAPRTLPS

-372 ALAAAGVMYID
+372 ALAVAGIMYID

-388 EMMQIAPGGCAVT
+388 EMRQIASGGCAVT

-421 GDQGDFC
+421 GDEGDFC
-428 TFFDIAFNMYEK
+428 TFFDIAFGMYEK
-440 GLYLP
+440 GLHLP
-445 QNYVGSE
+445 QNYAAGE
-452 TILDSLI
+452 TINDNLI

>member
-1 MALTLTGTGGVFT
+1 MALTLTGSGGVFT

-21 MMVDVRAHMNDIETE
+21 MMSDVRTHMSDIETE
-36 IADIQGA
+36 IADVQGA
-43 YAAAD
+43 YSAAD
-48 SWMVASLVAAKE
+48 SWMVASLVASKE

-77 TDTLVEMCWT
+77 IDTLVEMCWA
-87 DSQTKTAG
+87 DSQAGVSG

-100 DLDSALLYLIRAMD
+100 DLESALLYLIRDMD
-114 TAVASVDGSEITISG
+114 AAVASVNLNTSSVGSPALG
-129 VTYAAG
+129 AG

-145 VEPPNLPTSNVTYFT
+145 VKPTNLPTPNVATMSNVR
-160 NARDE
+160 NE
-165 KLEVRCLQDAQG
+165 KLEVRCIQDAQG
-177 KAVLSGAETFEI
+177 QAILRGAETFEI
-189 RGFAAYDN
+189 RGLAAYDN

-205 SGVRIA
+205 SGVRQSI
-211 LTSASASIDAGGLG
+211 SCVSASIDAGGVG

-262 TFLRGASAFKMIGDG
+262 TYLRGASGFKMIGDG

-296 IQADRLYCLA
+296 IQAGRLYCLA

-311 STGAGAGNVRIQLEN
+311 STGSGAGNVRIQIEN
-326 AAGTAVSGT
+326 AAGTAISGT

-354 RAPRVLPS
+354 RAPNVLPS

-388 EMMQIAPGGCAVT
+388 EMVQIAPGGCAIT
-401 VFAGATDW
+401 MFAGATDW
-409 VADDS
+409 VIDDRIS
-414 ASLDITN
+414 VKTDNDGL
-421 GDQGDFC
+421 GLFVVY
-428 TFFDIAFNMYEK
+428 FDIAFNMYEK
-440 GLYLP
+440 GLFLP
-445 QNYVGSE
+445 QAASE
-452 TILDSLI
+452 TINDNLI

>member
-1 MALTLTGTGGVFT
+1 MALTLTGSGGVFT

-21 MMVDVRAHMNDIETE
+21 MMSDVRTHMSDIETE
-36 IADIQGA
+36 IADVQGA

-77 TDTLVEMCWT
+77 IDTLVEMCWA
-87 DSQTKTAG
+87 DSQTGVSG

-100 DLDSALLYLIRAMD
+100 DLESALLYLIRDMD
-114 TAVASVDGSEITISG
+114 AAVASVNLNTSSVGSPALG
-129 VTYAAG
+129 AG

-145 VEPPNLPTSNVTYFT
+145 VEPTNLPTPNVATMSNVR
-160 NARDE
+160 NE
-165 KLEVRCLQDAQG
+165 KLEVRCIQDAQG
-177 KAVLSGAETFEI
+177 QAILRGAETFEI
-189 RGFAAYDN
+189 RGLAAYDN

-205 SGVRIA
+205 SGVRQSISCV
-211 LTSASASIDAGGLG
+211 SAAIDAGGVG

-238 TANVADYWT
+238 TTNVADYWT

-262 TFLRGASAFKMIGDG
+262 TYLRGASGFKMIGDG

-296 IQADRLYCLA
+296 IQAGRLYCLA

-311 STGAGAGNVRIQLEN
+311 STGSGAGNVRIQLEN
-326 AAGTAVSGT
+326 AAGTAISGT

-354 RAPRVLPS
+354 RAPNVLPS

-388 EMMQIAPGGCAVT
+388 EMVQIAPGGCAIT
-401 VFAGATDW
+401 MFAGATDW
-409 VADDS
+409 VIDDRIS
-414 ASLDITN
+414 IKTDNDGL
-421 GDQGDFC
+421 GLFVVY
-428 TFFDIAFNMYEK
+428 FDIAFNMYEK
-440 GLYLP
+440 GLFLP
-445 QNYVGSE
+445 QAASE
-452 TILDSLI
+452 TINDNLI

>member
-1 MALTLTGTGGVFT
+1 MALTLTGSGGVFT

-21 MMVDVRAHMNDIETE
+21 MMSDVRTHMSDIETE
-36 IADIQGA
+36 IADVQGA
-43 YAAAD
+43 YSAAD
-48 SWMVASLVAAKE
+48 SWMVASLVASKE

-77 TDTLVEMCWT
+77 IDTLVEMCWA
-87 DSQTKTAG
+87 DSQTGLSG

-100 DLDSALLYLIRAMD
+100 DLESALLYLIRDMD
-114 TAVASVDGSEITISG
+114 AAVASVNLNTSSVGSPALG
-129 VTYAAG
+129 AG

-145 VEPPNLPTSNVTYFT
+145 VEPTNLPTPNVATMSNVR
-160 NARDE
+160 NE
-165 KLEVRCLQDAQG
+165 KLEVRCIQDAQG
-177 KAVLSGAETFEI
+177 QAILRGAETFEI
-189 RGFAAYDN
+189 RGLAAYDN

-205 SGVRIA
+205 SGVRQSI
-211 LTSASASIDAGGLG
+211 SCVSASIDAGGVG

-262 TFLRGASAFKMIGDG
+262 TYLRGASGFKMIGDG

-296 IQADRLYCLA
+296 IQAGRLYCLA

-311 STGAGAGNVRIQLEN
+311 STGSGAGNVRIQLEN
-326 AAGTAVSGT
+326 AAGTAISGT

-354 RAPRVLPS
+354 RAPNVLPS

-388 EMMQIAPGGCAVT
+388 EMVQIAPGGCAIT
-401 VFAGATDW
+401 MFAGATDW
-409 VADDS
+409 VIDDRIS
-414 ASLDITN
+414 VKTDNDGL
-421 GDQGDFC
+421 GLFVVY
-428 TFFDIAFNMYEK
+428 FDIDCSCRRPLRK
-440 GLYLP
+440 R
-445 QNYVGSE
+445 ST
-452 TILDSLI
+452 TI
-459 S
+459 

>member
-1 MALTLTGTGGVFT
+1 MALTLTGSGGVFT

-21 MMVDVRAHMNDIETE
+21 MMSDVRTHMSDIETE
-36 IADIQGA
+36 IADVQGA
-43 YAAAD
+43 YSAAD

-77 TDTLVEMCWT
+77 IDTLVEMCWA
-87 DSQTKTAG
+87 DSQAGVSG

-100 DLDSALLYLIRAMD
+100 DLESALLYLIRDMD
-114 TAVASVDGSEITISG
+114 AAVASVNLNTSSVGSPALG
-129 VTYAAG
+129 AG

-145 VEPPNLPTSNVTYFT
+145 VEPTNLPTPNVATMSNVR
-160 NARDE
+160 NE
-165 KLEVRCLQDAQG
+165 KLEVRCIQDAQG
-177 KAVLSGAETFEI
+177 QAILKGAETFEI
-189 RGFAAYDN
+189 RGLAAYDN

-205 SGVRIA
+205 SGVRQSISCV
-211 LTSASASIDAGGLG
+211 SAAIDAGGVG

-262 TFLRGASAFKMIGDG
+262 TYLRGASGFKMIGDG

-296 IQADRLYCLA
+296 IQAGRLYCLA

-311 STGAGAGNVRIQLEN
+311 STGSGAGNVRIQLEN
-326 AAGTAVSGT
+326 AAGTAISGT

-354 RAPRVLPS
+354 RAPNVLPS

-388 EMMQIAPGGCAVT
+388 EMVQIAPGGCAIT
-401 VFAGATDW
+401 MFAGATDW
-409 VADDS
+409 VIDDRIS
-414 ASLDITN
+414 VKTDNDGL
-421 GDQGDFC
+421 GLFVVY
-428 TFFDIAFNMYEK
+428 FDIAFNMYEK
-440 GLYLP
+440 GLFLP
-445 QNYVGSE
+445 QAASE
-452 TILDSLI
+452 TINDNLI

>member
-1 MALTLTGTGGVFT
+1 MALTLTGSGGVFT

-21 MMVDVRAHMNDIETE
+21 MMSDVRTHMSDIETE
-36 IADIQGA
+36 IADVQGA
-43 YAAAD
+43 YSAAD

-77 TDTLVEMCWT
+77 IDTLVEMCWA
-87 DSQTKTAG
+87 DSQTGVSG

-100 DLDSALLYLIRAMD
+100 DLESALLYLIRDMD
-114 TAVASVDGSEITISG
+114 EAVASVNLNTSSVGSPALG
-129 VTYAAG
+129 AG

-145 VEPPNLPTSNVTYFT
+145 VEPTNLPTPNVATMSNVR
-160 NARDE
+160 NE
-165 KLEVRCLQDAQG
+165 KLEVRCIQDAQG
-177 KAVLSGAETFEI
+177 QAILRGAETFEI
-189 RGFAAYDN
+189 RGLAAYDN

-205 SGVRIA
+205 SGVRQSI
-211 LTSASASIDAGGLG
+211 SCVSASIDAGGVG

-296 IQADRLYCLA
+296 IQAGRLYCLA

-311 STGAGAGNVRIQLEN
+311 STGSGAGNVRIQLED
-326 AAGTAVSGT
+326 AAGTAISGT

-354 RAPRVLPS
+354 RAPNVLPS

-388 EMMQIAPGGCAVT
+388 EMVQIAPGGCAIT
-401 VFAGATDW
+401 MFAGATDW
-409 VADDS
+409 VIDDRIS
-414 ASLDITN
+414 VKTDNDGL
-421 GDQGDFC
+421 GLFVVY
-428 TFFDIAFNMYEK
+428 FDIAFNMYEK
-440 GLYLP
+440 GLFLP
-445 QNYVGSE
+445 QAASE
-452 TILDSLI
+452 TINDNLI

>member
-21 MMVDVRAHMNDIETE
+21 MMADVRTHMSDIETE
-36 IADIQGA
+36 IADVQGA

-65 AGGVMNDLRAIA
+65 AGGVMNDLRTIAI
-77 TDTLVEMCWT
+77 DTLVEMCWA
-87 DSQTKTAG
+87 DSQTGTSG

-100 DLDSALLYLIRAMD
+100 DLDSALLYLIRDMD
-114 TAVASVDGSEITISG
+114 AAVASVNLNTSSVGSPALG
-129 VTYAAG
+129 AG

-145 VEPPNLPTSNVTYFT
+145 VEPTNLPTPNVATMSNVR
-160 NARDE
+160 NE
-165 KLEVRCLQDAQG
+165 KLEVRCIQDAQG
-177 KAVLSGAETFEI
+177 QAILKGAETFEI
-189 RGFAAYDN
+189 RGLAAYDN

-205 SGVRIA
+205 SGVRQSI
-211 LTSASASIDAGGLG
+211 SCVSASIDAGGLG

-296 IQADRLYCLA
+296 IQAGRLYCLA

-311 STGAGAGNVRIQLEN
+311 STGSGAGNVRIQLEN

-354 RAPRVLPS
+354 RAPNVLPS

-388 EMMQIAPGGCAVT
+388 EMVQIAAGGCGIT
-401 VFAGATDW
+401 MFAGATDW
-409 VADDS
+409 VIDDRIS
-414 ASLDITN
+414 VKTDNDGL
-421 GDQGDFC
+421 GLFVVY
-428 TFFDIAFNMYEK
+428 FDIAFNMYEK
-440 GLYLP
+440 GLFLP
-445 QNYVGSE
+445 QAASE
-452 TILDSLI
+452 TINDNLI

>member
-1 MALTLTGTGGVFT
+1 MALTLTGSGGVFT

-21 MMVDVRAHMNDIETE
+21 MMSDVRTHMSDIETE
-36 IADIQGA
+36 IADVQGA

-77 TDTLVEMCWT
+77 IDTLVEMCWA
-87 DSQTKTAG
+87 DSQAGVSG

-100 DLDSALLYLIRAMD
+100 DLESALLYLIRDMD
-114 TAVASVDGSEITISG
+114 AAVASVNLNTSSVGSPALG
-129 VTYAAG
+129 AG

-145 VEPPNLPTSNVTYFT
+145 VEPTNLPTPNVATMSNVR
-160 NARDE
+160 NE
-165 KLEVRCLQDAQG
+165 KLEVRCIQDAQG
-177 KAVLSGAETFEI
+177 QAILRGAETFEI
-189 RGFAAYDN
+189 RGLAAYDN

-205 SGVRIA
+205 SGVRQSISCV
-211 LTSASASIDAGGLG
+211 SAAIDAGGVG

-262 TFLRGASAFKMIGDG
+262 TYLRGASGFKMIGDG

-296 IQADRLYCLA
+296 IQAGRLYCLA

-311 STGAGAGNVRIQLEN
+311 STGSGAGNVRIQLEN
-326 AAGTAVSGT
+326 AAGTAISGT

-354 RAPRVLPS
+354 RAPNVLPS

-388 EMMQIAPGGCAVT
+388 EMVQIAPGGCAIT
-401 VFAGATDW
+401 MFAGATDW
-409 VADDS
+409 VIDDRIS
-414 ASLDITN
+414 VKTDNDGL
-421 GDQGDFC
+421 GLFVVY
-428 TFFDIAFNMYEK
+428 FDIAFNMYEK
-440 GLYLP
+440 GLFLP
-445 QNYVGSE
+445 QAASE
-452 TILDSLI
+452 TINDNLI

>member
-1 MALTLTGTGGVFT
+1 MALTLTGSGGVFT

-21 MMVDVRAHMNDIETE
+21 MMSDVRTHMSDIETE
-36 IADIQGA
+36 IADVQGA
-43 YAAAD
+43 YSAAD

-65 AGGVMNDLRAIA
+65 AGGVMNDLRSIAI
-77 TDTLVEMCWT
+77 DTLVEMCWA
-87 DSQTKTAG
+87 DSQTGLSG

-100 DLDSALLYLIRAMD
+100 DLESALLYLIRDMD
-114 TAVASVDGSEITISG
+114 TAVASVNLNTSSVGSPALG
-129 VTYAAG
+129 AG

-145 VEPPNLPTSNVTYFT
+145 VEPTNLPTPNVATMSNVR
-160 NARDE
+160 NE
-165 KLEVRCLQDAQG
+165 KLEVRCIQDAQG
-177 KAVLSGAETFEI
+177 QAILKGAETFEI
-189 RGFAAYDN
+189 RGLAAYDN

-205 SGVRIA
+205 SGVRQSI
-211 LTSASASIDAGGLG
+211 SCVSASIDAGGVG

-262 TFLRGASAFKMIGDG
+262 TYLRGASGFKMIGDG

-296 IQADRLYCLA
+296 IQAGRLYCLA

-311 STGAGAGNVRIQLEN
+311 STGSGAGNVRIQLEN
-326 AAGTAVSGT
+326 AAGTAISGT

-354 RAPRVLPS
+354 RAPNVLPS

-388 EMMQIAPGGCAVT
+388 EMVQIAPGGCAIT
-401 VFAGATDW
+401 MFAGATDW
-409 VADDS
+409 VIDDRIS
-414 ASLDITN
+414 VKTDNDGL
-421 GDQGDFC
+421 GLFVVY
-428 TFFDIAFNMYEK
+428 FDIAFNMYEK
-440 GLYLP
+440 GLFLP
-445 QNYVGSE
+445 QAASE
-452 TILDSLI
+452 TINDNLI

>member
-1 MALTLTGTGGVFT
+1 MALTLTGSGGVFT

-21 MMVDVRAHMNDIETE
+21 MMSDVRTHMSDIETE
-36 IADIQGA
+36 IADVQGA
-43 YAAAD
+43 YSAAD
-48 SWMVASLVAAKE
+48 SWMVASLVASKE

-77 TDTLVEMCWT
+77 IDTLVEMCWA
-87 DSQTKTAG
+87 DSQTGLSG

-100 DLDSALLYLIRAMD
+100 DLESALLYLIRDMD
-114 TAVASVDGSEITISG
+114 TAVASVNLNTSSVGSPALG
-129 VTYAAG
+129 AG

-145 VEPPNLPTSNVTYFT
+145 VEPTNLPTPNVATMSNVR
-160 NARDE
+160 NE
-165 KLEVRCLQDAQG
+165 KLEVRCIQDAQG
-177 KAVLSGAETFEI
+177 QAILRGAETFEI
-189 RGFAAYDN
+189 RGLAAYDN

-205 SGVRIA
+205 SGVRQSI
-211 LTSASASIDAGGLG
+211 SCVSASIDAGGVG

-262 TFLRGASAFKMIGDG
+262 TYLRGASGFKMIGDG

-296 IQADRLYCLA
+296 IQAGRLYCLA

-311 STGAGAGNVRIQLEN
+311 STGSGAGNVRIQLEN
-326 AAGTAVSGT
+326 AAGTAISGT

-354 RAPRVLPS
+354 RAPNVLPS

-388 EMMQIAPGGCAVT
+388 EMVQIAPGGCAIT
-401 VFAGATDW
+401 MFAGATDW
-409 VADDS
+409 VIDDRIS
-414 ASLDITN
+414 VKTDNDGL
-421 GDQGDFC
+421 GLFVVY
-428 TFFDIAFNMYEK
+428 FDIAFNMYEK
-440 GLYLP
+440 GLFLP
-445 QNYVGSE
+445 QAASE
-452 TILDSLI
+452 TINDNLI

>member
-1 MALTLTGTGGVFT
+1 MALTLTGSGGVFT

-21 MMVDVRAHMNDIETE
+21 MMSDVRTHMSDIETE
-36 IADIQGA
+36 IADVQGA
-43 YAAAD
+43 YSAAD
-48 SWMVASLVAAKE
+48 SWMVASLVASKE

-65 AGGVMNDLRAIA
+65 AGGVMNDLRSIAI
-77 TDTLVEMCWT
+77 DTLVEMCWA
-87 DSQTKTAG
+87 DSQTGLSG

-100 DLDSALLYLIRAMD
+100 DLESALLYLIRDMD
-114 TAVASVDGSEITISG
+114 AAVASVNLNTSSVGSPALG
-129 VTYAAG
+129 AG

-145 VEPPNLPTSNVTYFT
+145 VEPTNLPTPNVATMSNVR
-160 NARDE
+160 NE
-165 KLEVRCLQDAQG
+165 KLEVRCIQDAQG
-177 KAVLSGAETFEI
+177 QAILRGAETFEI
-189 RGFAAYDN
+189 RGLAAYDN

-205 SGVRIA
+205 SGVRQSI
-211 LTSASASIDAGGLG
+211 SCVSASIDAGGVG

-262 TFLRGASAFKMIGDG
+262 TYLRGASGFKMIGDG

-296 IQADRLYCLA
+296 IQAGRLYCLA

-311 STGAGAGNVRIQLEN
+311 STGSGAGNVRIQIEN
-326 AAGTAVSGT
+326 AAGTAISGT

-354 RAPRVLPS
+354 RAPNVLPS

-388 EMMQIAPGGCAVT
+388 EMVQIAPGGCAIT
-401 VFAGATDW
+401 MFAGATDW
-409 VADDS
+409 VIDDRIS
-414 ASLDITN
+414 IKTDNDGL
-421 GDQGDFC
+421 GLFVVY
-428 TFFDIAFNMYEK
+428 FDIAFNMYEK
-440 GLYLP
+440 GLFLP
-445 QNYVGSE
+445 QAASE
-452 TILDSLI
+452 TINDNLI